1 MCDFEAHAS
10 AHFERHPLKGR
21 HSFQEGPFPV
31 FWATSAFKSDK
42 VFDLKAMCFV
52 AQHTY
57 NAQPPSHAPCV
68 CVLTRVPNSCR
79 RHKWFFYLG
88 CIPTVVTKKRD
99 SITSHLRLFYTLTRK
114 FRCVDENEAQLAT
127 IWDINNTFCSGTISC
142 ISTAC
147 LTNRIYTYFFYIY
160 VSQDRRTIL
169 N

>member
-1 MCDFEAHAS
+1 MGDFEAHAS

-99 SITSHLRLFYTLTRK
+99 SITSHFRLFYTLTRK

-127 IWDINNTFCSGTISC
+127 I
-142 ISTAC
+142 
-147 LTNRIYTYFFYIY
+147 
-160 VSQDRRTIL
+160 
-169 N
+169 